1 MATVV
6 FRHDDNNRMLLF
18 ILFGFFQFESLHTV
32 SEFLIL
38 YIMQYQKKRA
48 LRKNNCGMYLF
59 NATFLYSSF

>member
-38 YIMQYQKKRA
+38 YIMQYKKKRA
-48 LRKNNCGMYLF
+48 LRKNNFGMYLF